1 MADKT
6 HNLTDLKKIISD
18 AIKSVGD
25 LKLDRADINA
35 EIQSVRANL
44 VTHGIPKKAFDMA
57 LSYINMDP
65 DDREGFDVA
74 YALVREAGG
83 LPMQE
88 DLFSAADRLGRA
100 KVEEEEAANKKQA
113 KGPDAAGIEKV
124 IKSQEDNKTKGKTVH
139 ASSTGSGTI
148 N

>member
-6 HNLTDLKKIISD
+6 HNLTELKQIIAD
-18 AIKSVGD
+18 AIKGVTQ
-25 LKLDRADINA
+25 LKNERKDIGV
-35 EIQSVRANL
+35 EIQSIRSKL
-44 VTHGIPKKAFDMA
+44 VTYGVPKKAFDMA

-100 KVEEEEAANKKQA
+100 KVEEEEGAKKPERPGADPNEIAKVFAAE
-113 KGPDAAGIEKV
+113 DAE
-124 IKSQEDNKTKGKTVH
+124 KTKGKRVL
-139 ASSTGSGTI
+139 ASSEGTGAI

>member
-6 HNLTDLKKIISD
+6 HNLTELKKIIAN
-18 AIKSVGD
+18 AIKKVGD
-25 LKLDRADINA
+25 LKLDRADVNA
-35 EIQSVRANL
+35 EIQSVRTNL

-88 DLFSAADRLGRA
+88 DLFTAADRLGKE
-100 KVEEEEAANKKQA
+100 KVAEDEDGKLKS
-113 KGPDAAGIEKV
+113 PDATEIEKV
-124 IKSQEDNKTKGKTVH
+124 IASQDADKTKGKTVLP
-139 ASSTGSGTI
+139 SSTGNGAI